1 MMMVWGTTI
10 EMDPARTSS
19 RGQIKRKMS
28 KATLV
33 CTFLIDKSVAQ
44 FNGLSRC
51 APALWVG
58 HITVAIA
65 RCVLPW
71 SYDRCYGHRLLLWS
85 YDCCCGHIT
94 LAIAR

>member
-33 CTFLIDKSVAQ
+33 CTFSLDKSVVQ
-44 FNGLSRC
+44 FDGLSRC
-51 APALWVG
+51 SAALLG
-58 HITVAIA
+58 
-65 RCVLPW
+65 W
-71 SYDRCYGHRLLLWS
+71 SYHCCPGQMRVAVVIRPLLWS
-85 YDCCCGHIT
+85 
-94 LAIAR
+94 